1 MKKSVF
7 FTTMAML
14 CCLSLN
20 LYAQPGGGGG
30 SVSQALTSYYNII
43 VTIGNVIFGIL
54 MVVGVVKVV
63 SSFISNSPN
72 SVRNLLYLV
81 VGAIIWFGFNL
92 IVNDVQ
98 TTSGGSTGGYTMTR

>member
-1 MKKSVF
+1 MC
-7 FTTMAML
+7 L
-14 CCLSLN
+14 LSLN
-20 LYAQPGGGGG
+20 LLAQPGGNGA
-30 SVSQALTSYYNII
+30 VSQALTGYYNTI
-43 VTIGNVIFGIL
+43 VTIGNIIFGIL

-63 SSFISNSPN
+63 SAFISNSPN

-98 TTSGGSTGGYTMTR
+98 ATSGASTGGYTLTR

>member
-1 MKKSVF
+1 MKKSVI
-7 FTTMAML
+7 FTTTALL
-14 CCLSLN
+14 CLVSMN
-20 LYAQPGGGGG
+20 LLAQPGSSGE
-30 SVSQALTSYYNII
+30 VSQALTGYYNTI

-54 MVVGVVKVV
+54 MVIGVVKVV
-63 SSFISNSPN
+63 SAFISNSPN

-98 TTSGGSTGGYTMTR
+98 TTSGGSTGGYTLTR

>member
-1 MKKSVF
+1 MKKKVICSATLV
-7 FTTMAML
+7 L
-14 CCLSLN
+14 SCLSLN
-20 LYAQPGGGGG
+20 LLAQGAAG
-30 SVSQALTSYYNII
+30 SVSQALTGYYQTI

-81 VGAIIWFGFNL
+81 VGAVIWFGFNL
-92 IVNDVQ
+92 IVSDVQ
-98 TTSGGSTGGYTMTR
+98 TTSGGSTGGYTLTK

>member
-1 MKKSVF
+1 MKKSVI
-7 FTTMAML
+7 FTTTALL
-14 CCLSLN
+14 CLVSMKLPP
-20 LYAQPGGGGG
+20 QPGSSGQ
-30 SVSQALTSYYNII
+30 VSQALTGYYNTI

-54 MVVGVVKVV
+54 MVIGVVKVV
-63 SSFISNSPN
+63 SAFISNSPN

-98 TTSGGSTGGYTMTR
+98 TTSGGSTGGYTLTR